1 MRSVLC
7 CCVLSTAFATL
18 ANGQDAP
25 DASPVQL
32 RWKLRE
38 GDQLRLKV
46 IQTTKTET
54 KVNDKPTAMSI
65 DTGMEMLWRVDRVEE
80 DGTMRMT
87 QSFTRF
93 MMKTATPDGQTVIH
107 DSLSKEQPSPETQDF
122 ARDIGPLLRARVAVV
137 MSDRGEIADVA
148 LPPETEGLL
157 ADLPDASKWKSLL
170 TKEGMSRTL
179 RQSLGLL
186 PEAPVA
192 AGDAWSDNHD
202 LDSPLGK
209 IRLANSYTYESTIS
223 RDGKSFEK
231 LAVVTRVEPQN
242 ETKPLD
248 GPAVPIPREYGGVFY
263 FDNAAGRLVHSRI
276 TQTTVSEVPYR
287 DTTIQVK
294 ASSSILVNVTPMD
307 GN

>member
-18 ANGQDAP
+18 ANGQDAAN
-25 DASPVQL
+25 ASPALL
-32 RWKLRE
+32 RWKLGE

-65 DTGMEMLWRVDRVEE
+65 DTGMEMLWRVDGVEE
-80 DGTMRMT
+80 GGTMRMT

-107 DSLSKEQPSPETQDF
+107 DSLSKEKPSPETQDF
-122 ARDIGPLLRARVAVV
+122 ARDIGPLLRVRFAVV

-148 LPPETEGLL
+148 LTPEAESLL

-186 PEAPVA
+186 PETPVA
-192 AGDAWSDNHD
+192 VGDAWSNNHE
-202 LDSPLGK
+202 LDSPVGK

-242 ETKPLD
+242 ETKPLE
-248 GPAVPIPREYGGVFY
+248 GPAIPIPREYGGVFY
-263 FDNAAGRLVHSRI
+263 FDTVAGRLVHSRI
-276 TQTTVSEVPYR
+276 TQTTVSKVPYR
-287 DTTIQVK
+287 DMTIQVT
-294 ASSSILVNVTPMD
+294 ASSSILMNVTPVN